1 MALPWKTPE
10 TRLKGIQKAWKT
22 QGILRIFFSLQQF
35 LIFAKHHPTESRVT
49 VPRQINLRAD
59 MIPFGAITY
68 KDGERYVNES
78 LFRSL
83 GGGFAG
89 FSRYFEALWIRS

>member
-1 MALPWKTPE
+1 
-10 TRLKGIQKAWKT
+10 
-22 QGILRIFFSLQQF
+22 
-35 LIFAKHHPTESRVT
+35 
-49 VPRQINLRAD
+49 